1 MTKARDLASSGVTLT
16 STTTTAD
23 AALARAGGTMTGD
36 LAMGTNLVDGVD
48 VSARDAVLTSTTTLA
63 SAALPKSGGAMTG
76 AITTNSTFD
85 GVDIAT
91 RDAVLSSTTTT
102 ATNALNN
109 ANNALP
115 KEGGAMTG
123 PITTNSTFDGVDVGS
138 RDSVLTSTTTT
149 ANAALPKT
157 GGAMTGAITTN
168 STFDGVDIATRD
180 AVLTSTTTVA
190 NAALP
195 KAGGDVTGLLKLSSI
210 DPILRFNDTNGGTDT
225 KNFEMRYVGTS
236 SPDIDGLYFRT
247 ANDALNSYSDKMV
260 ILGSGNVGIGVAAPQ
275 KSLDVEGSIRSK
287 ITGGA
292 TSAEIDITSGGTW
305 RLRSN
310 PTTGTNDYGFDIVKG
325 SAGTDVKMSISSSG
339 NVGIATSSPSVEL
352 SIAGS
357 DPQLVLWEG
366 ADGASSSK
374 VQLGTGTAQGF
385 INVHKGDGTRTVQ
398 INSDGDSYFNGGNV
412 GIGVVPEPTWSSNNT
427 ALQIGDAGVLF
438 ASTNDSFVGLAANAY
453 FDSTNSRYEYINTD
467 FATLYQQL
475 DGTHVWSTAAS
486 GSADAA
492 ITWSESIRIT
502 SSGNLLVGKNASSN
516 TTVGID
522 LVGTQGQINSVITNA
537 GGAQQNIF
545 LNRQDADGN
554 FILFRKANASVGS
567 IGVNSSAYTYITNP
581 QYGGGGVSFG
591 TNSALIP
598 VSNTGAFAGSAKDIG
613 ASSVPFRDL
622 YLSGGVRF
630 DATGEF
636 LDDYEEGTWTPYLA
650 RWTGGNISATY
661 TAQNGRYTKI
671 GRMVTLSF
679 DITVSSISS
688 QGSSIAYISGAP
700 FNNPSSQDYD
710 YAGTF
715 GIRTCIPEA
724 TIATSCIK
732 HSTNTAII
740 IRQNNDFDQN
750 IDDNWQSGIMRGSI
764 TYEHG

>member
-180 AVLTSTTTVA
+180 AVLTATTTTA

-247 ANDALNSYSDKMV
+247 ANDALNSYSDKMA
-260 ILGSGNVGIGVAAPQ
+260 ILGSGNVGIGTSAPARPLNIVNDAGSNPIQ
-275 KSLDVEGSIRSK
+275 SIRNPNTAWSQYAL
-287 ITGGA
+287 TRYGA
-292 TSAEIDITSGGTW
+292 EGEDVRYMDFGYYRGSSEPTRGLVIKSQ
-305 RLRSN
+305 SN
-310 PTTGTNDYGFDIVKG
+310 ST
-325 SAGTDVKMSISSSG
+325 
-339 NVGIATSSPSVEL
+339 
-352 SIAGS
+352 
-357 DPQLVLWEG
+357 LVTFL
-366 ADGASSSK
+366 
-374 VQLGTGTAQGF
+374 
-385 INVHKGDGTRTVQ
+385 
-398 INSDGDSYFNGGNV
+398 DSGNV
-412 GIGVVPEPTWSSNNT
+412 GIGVSPSQKLHVEGAGNQFILLNNSTTNDGFYFKAGAGASSIQTNAGSHVMNFFTSGTERMRILANGNVLFHKQSTDGGAVGVQITTSGALAATRAGGAPIYFRRNT
-427 ALQIGDAGVLF
+427 NIGDIAQFNYAG
-438 ASTNDSFVGLAANAY
+438 
-453 FDSTNSRYEYINTD
+453 
-467 FATLYQQL
+467 
-475 DGTHVWSTAAS
+475 
-486 GSADAA
+486 
-492 ITWSESIRIT
+492 
-502 SSGNLLVGKNASSN
+502 
-516 TTVGID
+516 TTVG
-522 LVGTQGQINSVITNA
+522 SV
-537 GGAQQNIF
+537 
-545 LNRQDADGN
+545 
-554 FILFRKANASVGS
+554 
-567 IGVNSSAYTYITNP
+567 GVNSNSYAYITNT
-581 QYGGGGVSFG
+581 QSGGGGVSFG
-591 TNSALIP
+591 TGSALIP
-598 VSNTGAFAGSAKDIG
+598 VDNTGAFAGSAKDIG

-650 RWTGGNISATY
+650 RWTGGAI
-661 TAQNGRYTKI
+661 TASYSSVGRYTKI

-679 DITVSSISS
+679 DINVSSISS
-688 QGSSIAYISGAP
+688 QGSSIAYIGGAP
-700 FNNPSSQDYD
+700 YNNNASHNY
-710 YAGTF
+710 YYTGTF
-715 GIRTCIPEA
+715 GIRTVIPEA

-732 HSTNTAII
+732 HSTNNSIL
-740 IRQNNDFDQN
+740 IRQNNDFDEN
-750 IDDNWQSGIMRGSI
+750 VDDNWQVGIMRGSI